1 VISLST
7 HVLDTERGLPAQ
19 GVPVSL
25 FRGRR
30 RLAGGQTDADGRIAR
45 LAQGL
50 APGGYHLLF
59 DLLTYFAAQGRPR
72 PFLRR
77 LDLELSLDE
86 DRHYHVPLL
95 LAPYAC
101 TTYRGS

>member
-7 HVLDTERGLPAQ
+7 HVLDTERGQPAR

-25 FRGRR
+25 FLGGRL
-30 RLAGGQTDADGRIAR
+30 LADGRTDADGRIAR
-45 LAQGL
+45 LAADLEAGTYRL
-50 APGGYHLLF
+50 VF
-59 DLLTYFAAQGRPR
+59 DVAAYFAAQGRPA
-72 PFLRR
+72 PFLQR
-77 LDLELSLDE
+77 LGLEVSMDD

-95 LAPYAC
+95 LGAYAC

>member
-1 VISLST
+1 
-7 HVLDTERGLPAQ
+7 VLDTERGLPAR

-25 FRGRR
+25 FLGQR
-30 RLAGGQTDADGRIAR
+30 RLADGHTDADGRIADLAHALDAGPYR
-45 LAQGL
+45 LV
-50 APGGYHLLF
+50 F
-59 DLLTYFAAQGRPR
+59 DLAAYFADLGRPT